1 MRCGISLTCYT
12 PARDEELPTAGGL
25 CLLTLRGRSRN
36 LRRNYLI
43 FAFCSPILFFDETLR
58 ERGRGAGLISV
69 WGEFQSSASPAEPSA
84 IEFPSETI
92 PLLQFRV
99 AAC

>member
-25 CLLTLRGRSRN
+25 CLLTLRGRSQN

-69 WGEFQSSASPAEPSA
+69 RGVSVQRFACRTLRFTSLPQFLMVA
-84 IEFPSETI
+84 
-92 PLLQFRV
+92 FRV
-99 AAC
+99 VAC